1 MNRRRSSSVSHSS
14 VASVAAS
21 ETSST
26 LEVSSINR
34 ISGIVAENGEVWV
47 EVVDNEGVTRRVREN
62 TLVDCPEL
70 CRAHARSEGT
80 TWSERLTAVRAIAAA
95 QQVAIG
101 ASTEGR
107 GAAAAEDVPKKRKHT
122 SAIWT
127 AFRLIA
133 TVITNTVGGVTTEKQ
148 VSKTICTVKGDN
160 GQECGARQQWC
171 NNTSN
176 LWKHL
181 QRHHKVL
188 FDSLD
193 SRRGLNIPPMP
204 DAVKAKTNMHLALWV
219 VKHCR
224 PINCLKDEELN
235 NAFQEVSYG
244 AYSVPSPYVVTN
256 LLRKMAEDIQRSIIL
271 LINMTKL
278 MGARIP
284 VALDIWTKGGVSLL
298 ALTCYVIVV
307 EGVAYKCKE
316 VLLAAIPF
324 GEVNNSLCMGG
335 RKE

>member
-133 TVITNTVGGVTTEKQ
+133 TVITNTVGGVTTERGWKKCRFRLERRARGAGRRLAKPAACQ
-148 VSKTICTVKGDN
+148 LLNVKSS
-160 GQECGARQQWC
+160 E
-171 NNTSN
+171 
-176 LWKHL
+176 
-181 QRHHKVL
+181 
-188 FDSLD
+188 
-193 SRRGLNIPPMP
+193 
-204 DAVKAKTNMHLALWV
+204 
-219 VKHCR
+219 
-224 PINCLKDEELN
+224 
-235 NAFQEVSYG
+235 
-244 AYSVPSPYVVTN
+244 
-256 LLRKMAEDIQRSIIL
+256 
-271 LINMTKL
+271 
-278 MGARIP
+278 
-284 VALDIWTKGGVSLL
+284 GGS
-298 ALTCYVIVV
+298 
-307 EGVAYKCKE
+307 
-316 VLLAAIPF
+316 
-324 GEVNNSLCMGG
+324 
-335 RKE
+335 